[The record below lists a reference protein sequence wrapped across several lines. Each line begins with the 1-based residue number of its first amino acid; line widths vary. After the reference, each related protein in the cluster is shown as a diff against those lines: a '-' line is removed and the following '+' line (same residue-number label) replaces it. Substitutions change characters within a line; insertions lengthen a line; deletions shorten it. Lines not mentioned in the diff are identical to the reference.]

1 MKFTQGIRDFLY
13 KDVMNKNES
22 KKAAVI
28 LRFTAIIMCCYF
40 ALVLMLYLIACGK
53 VLLCAVPCLLLI
65 GIAFYDT
72 YQDHTRRV
80 IIIANI
86 IIVFWIL
93 YMVYMFGWDCGV
105 QHFLFSLIILDFT
118 TSLSNFRIKIL
129 YTFLLVTLRMILFWY
144 TWNYT
149 PAEIMT
155 TGLHIAFQGLNTV
168 AVCCMMVVM
177 LLLYTKDSRRMEEK
191 LILYNENLKKLA
203 SKDPLTGLKNRRS
216 VLEYLEEKAELYK
229 NGKYNALSVAIAD
242 IDYFKKVNDIYGH
255 ECGDTVLKK
264 LGMVF
269 EEHMNGIGIVG
280 RWGGE
285 EFLFVF
291 KDRNGDEAYTELL
304 KLQCAIKKLDFSYNG
319 EQLTITLT
327 YGLTEY
333 DSNKQLDMI
342 IKEADEKL
350 YMGKKAG
357 RNRIVY

>member
-1 MKFTQGIRDFLY
+1 MKFTQGIKDFLY

-40 ALVLMLYLIACGK
+40 VLVLLFYFIACGE
-53 VLLCAVPCLLLI
+53 VLLCAIPCLLLT

-72 YQDHTRRV
+72 YQNHTRQV
-80 IIIANI
+80 IITSNI
-86 IIVFWIL
+86 ITVFWIL
-93 YMVYMFGWDCGV
+93 YMVYVFGWDCGV

-129 YTFLLVTLRMILFWY
+129 YTFLLVALRMILFWY
-144 TWNYT
+144 TWNYA
-149 PAEIMT
+149 PVEIMA
-155 TGLHIAFQGLNTV
+155 TGLHIAFQGLNTA
-168 AVCCMMVVM
+168 AVCSMMVVM

-191 LILYNENLKKLA
+191 LIMYNENLKKLA

-216 VLEYLEEKAELYK
+216 VLEYLEEKAEFYK

-242 IDYFKKVNDIYGH
+242 IDYFKRVNDVYGH
-255 ECGDTVLKK
+255 ECGDMVLKK
-264 LGMVF
+264 LGTVF
-269 EEHMNGIGIVG
+269 EEYMKGSGIVG

-304 KLQCAIKKLDFSYNG
+304 KLQCAIKKLDFPYNG